1 MSSYFGEL
9 FQLFLIKLNMCLP
22 WIPAILFQSGVK
34 RKYVLIK
41 IYVWVFIATLFI
53 ITINWK
59 PVNIYQQMI
68 WWKMDNILCYIYISS
83 YYFAIKMKKLMI
95 HTTMWMNM
103 QNKRRRKRMPTVW
116 FFIHEIIEEAEL
128 IYCDQ
133 KLIGVCPG
141 PCVSRVNCTGTW
153 EKFSDDESKIFW
165 L

>member
-1 MSSYFGEL
+1 MSNYFGEL

-41 IYVWVFIATLFI
+41 ICVWVFIATLFI

-59 PVNIYQQMI
+59 PVNIYKQMI
-68 WWKMDNILCYIYISS
+68 WWKMDNILCCIYISS

-103 QNKRRRKRMPTVW
+103 QNKRKET
-116 FFIHEIIEEAEL
+116 
-128 IYCDQ
+128 Q
-133 KLIGVCPG
+133 KNAYSMILHIWNYRGGRTDLLWPKADWCL
-141 PCVSRVNCTGTW
+141 SRAMR
-153 EKFSDDESKIFW
+153 
-165 L
+165 